1 MHNVPPPT
9 DKILGGAYA
18 HTMYYI
24 LASVIN
30 TFKYLIQ
37 MKISFKF

>member
-1 MHNVPPPT
+1 MQLP
-9 DKILGGAYA
+9 DKMPSGAYA

-37 MKISFKF
+37 MKISLNF